1 MAYIL
6 ELSVHDIVDVL
17 RRKGHLDNRI
27 FNLSSMQEGTRLHSL
42 YQSEQRG
49 RLSFRNIASTRHTN
63 TGNISSR

>member
-27 FNLSSMQEGTRLHSL
+27 FNLSSMQGGQDFIACTNPN
-42 YQSEQRG
+42 RG
-49 RLSFRNIASTRHTN
+49 QTIFRNIASTRHTS